1 MKSQNS
7 VLWEEGWCHFQCSW
21 NHGDLMIAWG
31 LGFLIECR
39 CGVVAGSD
47 FCSFNI
53 SVSTYSHNSNFILL
67 KNLSISWTLSFRG
80 NLGNFRKSSEWHV
93 MTSEY
98 FCAEVC
104 VLIRNPQSPVKLTLI
119 SQHPGPTVDI
129 WLPPVIYSLLIY
141 SHDLSLALC
150 ASYEANTWWRNGEWG
165 CTQDCEWLL
174 VGALC
179 FPPLETFSEASIN

>member
-1 MKSQNS
+1 
-7 VLWEEGWCHFQCSW
+7 
-21 NHGDLMIAWG
+21 MIAWG

-39 CGVVAGSD
+39 CGVVAGYD

-53 SVSTYSHNSNFILL
+53 FVSTYSHNSHFILL

-98 FCAEVC
+98 FCAEEC
-104 VLIRNPQSPVKLTLI
+104 VLIRNPQSPLKLTLWSPS
-119 SQHPGPTVDI
+119 SQDTQLTFGS
-129 WLPPVIYSLLIY
+129 LPVTYSLLIY
-141 SHDLSLALC
+141 SNDLSAALC
-150 ASYEANTWWRNGEWG
+150 ASYEANTWWRNSDWG
-165 CTQDCEWLL
+165 CTQEYEGLL

-179 FPPLETFSEASIN
+179 SYCVCVSLCRRLFQRLPLISLCLWPAEVLGAIESVV